1 MSEKQPLRQSYTF
14 YLSFEEGLQHLDDHD
29 ELIMRRAL
37 SRYALYGEM
46 PDLPGYLMLGFTSW
60 KANVDSSNERR
71 EASAANGK
79 RGGAPKGNQNAR
91 KHPKEE
97 NNPEQPKTTQ
107 NNPEQSNINIT
118 MNLKETID
126 DKENVNTG
134 SAGPDSRSRPYKE
147 VDVDK
152 EKLSLY
158 RFMPPE
164 GLRDAT
170 PEEIEENNQKKVLA
184 LQKLRQEVNK

>member
-91 KHPKEE
+91 KHPR
-97 NNPEQPKTTQ
+97 PEQGEIPL
-107 NNPEQSNINIT
+107 PEPRPQERPRRA
-118 MNLKETID
+118 LAKVEQVFYY
-126 DKENVNTG
+126 K
-134 SAGPDSRSRPYKE
+134 DSE
-147 VDVDK
+147 
-152 EKLSLY
+152 
-158 RFMPPE
+158 
-164 GLRDAT
+164 
-170 PEEIEENNQKKVLA
+170 
-184 LQKLRQEVNK
+184 